1 MLLLK
6 RSKQRPGRGFGVE
19 GGGLP
24 SWGLADP
31 VVAAPSSAVAVLQH
45 GNGGEGEGLGRFGLV
60 GSGLVDWFSSL
71 GSDIIVWFGLV
82 WFGVHQGK
90 VGKGVNVEG

>member
-45 GNGGEGEGLGRFGLV
+45 GNGGEGEGLGRLGLV
-60 GSGLVDWFSSL
+60 GSGLVHYVQISQF
-71 GSDIIVWFGLV
+71 GMVWFGLV

-90 VGKGVNVEG
+90 VVKDVSVEG